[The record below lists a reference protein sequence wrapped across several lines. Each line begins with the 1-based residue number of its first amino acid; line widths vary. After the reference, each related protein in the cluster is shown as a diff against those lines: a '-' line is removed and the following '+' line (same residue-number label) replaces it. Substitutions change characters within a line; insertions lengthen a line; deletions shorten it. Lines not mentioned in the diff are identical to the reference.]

1 MEFRSFVYF
10 YLDKNILPSICCS
23 IKILWDI
30 HNMLFSNPNQM
41 FGILTYSRI
50 IEKNYLTPLSLRN
63 YRCEYF
69 QEQFTPQWGGG
80 GLILKIW
87 EKNKKW
93 TSRARG
99 KFFIFF
105 FFLPKFSVS
114 FHTYLINR
122 MRGDIFKKIYTPGKL
137 PKIWRHLV
145 INLCKH
151 LSPARLQLLL
161 SSGKCLQYLNNIKH

>member
-1 MEFRSFVYF
+1 MKQVIGGSATRFKFFLFGLWWHLVIDLFKHGSQSSSMEFRSFVYF

-105 FFLPKFSVS
+105 FFYQNFP
-114 FHTYLINR
+114 LIF
-122 MRGDIFKKIYTPGKL
+122 IPI
-137 PKIWRHLV
+137 
-145 INLCKH
+145 
-151 LSPARLQLLL
+151 
-161 SSGKCLQYLNNIKH
+161 